1 MKVVSNTTPII
12 SLSSIKRIEILKELF
27 NEIHIPRSVY
37 NEIKTKNLFG
47 YKEIDSDWFVV
58 HDIKGEKYLGFL
70 LNEMDIGEAETI
82 VLAKEI
88 DADILIID
96 ERIGYNIA
104 KSQDIFA
111 IGTLSVL
118 LIAKEK
124 GIIQNVKPLLDKML
138 QKGRWYSE
146 KTYKRFLEKIGEKS

>member
-12 SLSSIKRIEILKELF
+12 SLSSIKKIEILKELF

-37 NEIKTKNLFG
+37 KEIKTKNLFG
-47 YKEIDSDWFVV
+47 YKKIDSDWFVV

-70 LNEMDIGEAETI
+70 LNELDIGEAETI

-104 KSQDIFA
+104 KSQDIFT

-118 LIAKEK
+118 LIAKQK

-138 QKGRWYSE
+138 QKGR
-146 KTYKRFLEKIGEKS
+146 